1 MGFNNKGVDRVVQS
15 LSKPH
20 RTLIGGNI
28 GKNKITPNDRAVD
41 DYELA
46 MKSLYAHVDYFVVNV
61 SSPNAPGLR
70 ELQEKEPLL
79 RLLKQLLKLRDEL
92 AISTK
97 LGSRPLMLKIAPDLS
112 EQQLLDIVDIID
124 TLKLDGV
131 IATNTTLSREGLQ
144 PGQHAINE
152 AGGLSG
158 LPLRDRSTAVIR
170 FLKLNQKTPFA
181 IIGVGGIDTV
191 EAALEKLDAG
201 ADLLQLYTGFV
212 YKGPQLIWDI
222 HKALLKR
229 SDD

>member
-1 MGFNNKGVDRVVQS
+1 
-15 LSKPH
+15 
-20 RTLIGGNI
+20 
-28 GKNKITPNDRAVD
+28 DRAVD
-41 DYELA
+41 DYELT

-61 SSPNAPGLR
+61 SSPNTPGLR

-92 AISTK
+92 AISTN

-131 IATNTTLSREGLQ
+131 IATNTTISREGLQ
-144 PGQHAINE
+144 PGQPALNE

-170 FLKLNQKTPFA
+170 FLKSHQKSPFA
-181 IIGVGGIDTV
+181 IIGVGGIDSV